1 MRTIPKVSIEKRY
14 FVYLFFIIF
23 LSILLHEWGHVITAI
38 ILGRKIVS
46 YQLVRVTVDSATDNN
61 LLFLLGGPLVTLLIC
76 YFATYQFF
84 KDRNNADMWLAT
96 IFANFSPLVILLY
109 TLSSWTQDELVAAH
123 ILKIPP
129 VLFFLAYLIIFS
141 FPLLVLIKAPKLSW
155 RRKILFYL
163 YSMVILV
170 AELNLLVIINEAVF
184 G

>member
-84 KDRNNADMWLAT
+84 KDRNT
-96 IFANFSPLVILLY
+96 VFFC
-109 TLSSWTQDELVAAH
+109 AAR
-123 ILKIPP
+123 IDSGLIYNIIT
-129 VLFFLAYLIIFS
+129 VL
-141 FPLLVLIKAPKLSW
+141 
-155 RRKILFYL
+155 
-163 YSMVILV
+163 
-170 AELNLLVIINEAVF
+170 
-184 G
+184 